1 MILDNEIS
9 ISVRE
14 LIEFVLRTGDI
25 KSVSLSSS
33 RAVDGIKAHQKVQKR
48 YAKEYV
54 NYSAEITV
62 KDTIHIEDMTMSIA
76 GRIDGVIMDEIT
88 IIDEIKSVGSLDV
101 VEEDYNHLHWAQ
113 VKMYAYMYSKQQN
126 LQEVRVQLTYVEL
139 GSYQIKTF
147 TKEFTYDG
155 LEKFYLSIINLYI
168 IWAKKIVNYKSKRD
182 ISIDKLEFPFND
194 FRDGQRKFM
203 TSVYKVILDN
213 EKLFARAPTG
223 IGKTMGTLFPAIK
236 SLNKKE
242 SKIFYLTAKTIG
254 RDVAEKALNIL
265 ESKELRFKRV
275 IITAKDKVC
284 LNEIKKCDG
293 EHCKYAKGHYDRIN
307 DALFELIDI
316 TDNYNRE
323 IIIQYANKYQVCP
336 YELTLDLTLFC
347 DCIICDYN
355 YAFDPNAVLKRF
367 FVEGNGNYIFLVD
380 EAHNLIDRA
389 REMYSASLYK
399 KNILQLKR
407 KVKNIDIKLHKYLN
421 QLNRFMIDIR
431 HQCES
436 QGNFIT
442 SIYYP
447 EDFVDILRSII
458 YRTEKIFA
466 KNIEWEHMDEL
477 LEFYFDSYD
486 FIRKTELYD
495 DKYITYYEKIDD
507 DIKMKIFCLDPSSNL
522 RDYMANSKSSI
533 LFSATLTP
541 MNYFVKMLG
550 GTENSYGLTLTSPF
564 LQNNLCLLAN
574 GNISTK
580 YRLREKTYSK
590 VVDTIYY
597 TVKEKKGNYI
607 VFFPSY
613 KYMNDVYNLFRER
626 INNDDIDAIVQERG
640 LSEIDKEKF
649 LQQFEEDR
657 QNSFI
662 AFAVLGGMFSEGID
676 LTGEKLSGAI
686 IVGVG
691 LPSICYERDLIK
703 NYFDMKYNKGYEYS
717 YMFPGFNK
725 VMQAS
730 GRVIRTN
737 EDVGVVVLIDERF
750 GSYSYKS
757 IFPSEWSHIK
767 YVNNNEQF
775 QHVISKFWDEH

>member
-1 MILDNEIS
+1 MILANEIS

-14 LIEFVLRTGDI
+14 LIEFVLRAGDI
-25 KSVSLSSS
+25 KSVFLSTS

-48 YAKEYV
+48 YEKEYN
-54 NYSAEITV
+54 NYSSEVTV
-62 KDTIHIEDMTMSIA
+62 KDTINIEDITMRIN
-76 GRIDGVIMDEIT
+76 GRIDGIIIDEIT
-88 IIDEIKSVGSLDV
+88 IIDEIKSVGSIDV
-101 VEEDYNHLHWAQ
+101 VEENYNHLHWAQ
-113 VKMYAYMYSKQQN
+113 GKIYAYMYSKQHN
-126 LQEVRVQLTYVEL
+126 LQEAVVQLTYVEL
-139 GSYQIKTF
+139 GNYQIKTF
-147 TKEFTYDG
+147 TKVFTYEQ
-155 LEKFYLSIINLYI
+155 LEKFYYDIINSYI
-168 IWAKKIVNYKSKRD
+168 VWAKKIVSYKSKRD
-182 ISIDKLEFPFND
+182 ISIHNIEFPFNN

-236 SLNKKE
+236 SLSKKQ

-254 RDVAEKALNIL
+254 RDVAEKAINIL
-265 ESKELRFKRV
+265 ESNQLIFKRV
-275 IITAKDKVC
+275 IITAKDKLC
-284 LNEIKKCDG
+284 LNEVKKCDG
-293 EHCKYAKGHYDRIN
+293 EHCIYAKGHYDRIN
-307 DALFELIDI
+307 DALNELIDI
-316 TDNYNRE
+316 TDNYNRD
-323 IIIQYANKYQVCP
+323 IILEYANKYQVCP

-355 YAFDPNAVLKRF
+355 YAFDPSAVLKRF
-367 FVEGNGNYIFLVD
+367 FVEGNGDYIFLVD

-389 REMYSASLYK
+389 REMYSSSMYK

-436 QGNFIT
+436 QGDFIT
-442 SIYYP
+442 TVYYP
-447 EDFVDILRSII
+447 EDFVDVLRSVI

-507 DIKMKIFCLDPSSNL
+507 DIKMKIFCLDPSTNL

-541 MNYFVKMLG
+541 MNYFVKVIG
-550 GTENSYGLTLTSPF
+550 GTESSYGLILTSPF
-564 LQNNLCLLAN
+564 LQDNLCLLARN
-574 GNISTK
+574 SIPTK
-580 YRLREKTYSK
+580 YRLREKTYSE
-590 VVDTIYY
+590 VVNTIYY
-597 TVKEKKGNYI
+597 TAKKKKGNYI
-607 VFFPSY
+607 AFFPSY
-613 KYMNDVYNLFRER
+613 KYMNDVYNLFNEK
-626 INNDDIDAIVQERG
+626 IDHNDIKAIVQERG
-640 LSEIDKEKF
+640 LSEIDKEDF
-649 LQQFEEDR
+649 LQQFEKDR
-657 QNSFI
+657 QNSFV

-676 LTGEKLSGAI
+676 LTGERLSGAI

-703 NYFDMKYNKGYEYS
+703 KHFDKNYNKGYEYA

-725 VMQAS
+725 VMQAA

-737 EDVGVVVLIDERF
+737 EDVGVVVIIDERF

-767 YVNNNEQF
+767 YINNNEQF
-775 QHVISKFWDEH
+775 QHAISKFWDEH